1 MPWGYRALPRH
12 ILARPD
18 TFVNQAYRRIS
29 LPSCAIRRKIAA
41 GLLQQVTRQTMRP
54 TGTPNLRIC
63 MSGCGARL
71 KPPRRRAERER
82 SVSPLGLCIMFAA
95 TLPALVTARQGSP
108 SLRTSDAGLREARA
122 LDQAGKYNQAV
133 VQWRQLLRKFP
144 DIPEA
149 ELGLADDL
157 ALLDRCEEKESPK
170 LNDSLPGLPTGE
182 QATITG
188 ICYFRRNDLPGAL
201 KHLEAAIRLAPDD
214 RQAAI
219 FLGRAYASS
228 GRPQEGIRVLEAYQA
243 LRGEQADTLYW
254 IGSFYDQLAEQ
265 AYQTLVKGHP
275 DSYLVLETQ
284 GDQLLQQQKYEGALA
299 AYQKALAV
307 APDAPGL
314 HFDLGNTYWRMEKFD
329 QAASAL
335 EAELKSNPNH
345 AQANFELGDI
355 DVKQGRVEQ
364 GVPLL
369 EKAIALNPSLTEAHR
384 SLGRAFLAQR
394 RYPEA
399 LRELS
404 IVVQAEP
411 SDHTVHAMLA
421 SLYQRMGNSEKA
433 AEETRKSNEL
443 MKQQMADLQRKEAEQ
458 SQEAGAAPSGP

>member
-1 MPWGYRALPRH
+1 MRRA
-12 ILARPD
+12 
-18 TFVNQAYRRIS
+18 
-29 LPSCAIRRKIAA
+29 
-41 GLLQQVTRQTMRP
+41 
-54 TGTPNLRIC
+54 GTPNLRIC
-63 MSGCGARL
+63 MSGFSARL
-71 KPPRRRAERER
+71 ESPRRRTERER
-82 SVSPLGLCIMFAA
+82 SLSLLGLCIIFAA

-108 SLRTSDAGLREARA
+108 SLRTSDAGLTEARA
-122 LDQAGKYNQAV
+122 LDQAGKYDQAV
-133 VQWRQLLRKFP
+133 VQWRQLLREFP
-144 DIPEA
+144 NNPEA
-149 ELGLADDL
+149 ELGLANDL

-170 LNDSLPGLPTGE
+170 SNDSLPGLPTGE
-182 QATITG
+182 RATITG
-188 ICYFRRNDLPGAL
+188 ICCYRRNDLPAAV
-201 KHLEAAIRLAPDD
+201 KYLEAAVSQAPND

-243 LRGEQADTLYW
+243 RRGEQADALYW
-254 IGSFYDQLAEQ
+254 IGSFYDQLAER
-265 AYQTLVKGHP
+265 AYQTLAKAHP

-284 GDQLLQQQKYEGALA
+284 GDQLLQQQKYEEALA
-299 AYQKALAV
+299 AYQKALAM
-307 APDAPGL
+307 APNAPGL

-355 DVKQGRVEQ
+355 DVKQGQAEK
-364 GVPLL
+364 GVALL
-369 EKAIALNPSLTEAHR
+369 ERAVALNPSLTEAHR
-384 SLGRAFLAQR
+384 SLGRAFLAER

-399 LRELS
+399 LRELL

-458 SQEAGAAPSGP
+458 TQEAGAAPSGP